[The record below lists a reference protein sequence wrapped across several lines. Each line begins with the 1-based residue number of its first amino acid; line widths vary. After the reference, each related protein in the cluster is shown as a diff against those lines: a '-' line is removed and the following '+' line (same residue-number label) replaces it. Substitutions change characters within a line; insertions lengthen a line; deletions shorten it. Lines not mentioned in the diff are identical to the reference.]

1 MSISAEDVSS
11 KKFST
16 VRGFK
21 EGYNLAEVDEFLEQ
35 VESTLRALQSR
46 IDDLEQS
53 RPSASASQVLE
64 LAQRTADSLL
74 AEARSEADTLISHA
88 RDDAA
93 TTVDSLKHQV
103 EALNAKIAEL
113 TMIERDY
120 RSRLREF
127 VSSTLGDIDA

>member
-1 MSISAEDVSS
+1 MAISADDVAA

-35 VESTLRALQSR
+35 VESTLRELQR
-46 IDDLEQS
+46 RLDDVDHA

-64 LAQRTADSLL
+64 LAQRTADQVIAS
-74 AEARSEADTLISHA
+74 AQDQAAQTL
-88 RDDAA
+88 
-93 TTVDSLKHQV
+93 DSLTHQV
-103 EALNAKIAEL
+103 NALNAKIAEL
-113 TMIERDY
+113 TIIERDY

-127 VSSTLGDIDA
+127 VSSTLDDIEQ